1 MSDHS
6 TETGSKL
13 RVDWLGAMA
22 GALAAVSSAVLL
34 STLGAAGTIIGAAI
48 GSVVATVGGAL
59 YRQGLATSRR
69 TLAKAQAAARDKVG
83 IAQAEVRRAG
93 RTDDTTAQE
102 SHLEHADERLGQ
114 AHAKLDALASE
125 VTPVPWKE
133 QLRLLPWKRIALVA
147 AGLFVVAILIITAFE
162 LMAGRTVSSFTG
174 GSDNGG
180 TTITDVG
187 RRHSDRG
194 NDQQRQPGDQDD
206 SPSPNESTGPSEQPS
221 DQPTGQPSDQVT
233 DQPTDQ
239 PTESSEPS
247 ESASPEETTAPTSSP
262 TALERTNEAT
272 P

>member
-6 TETGSKL
+6 RETGA
-13 RVDWLGAMA
+13 RIEIDWLGATA

-69 TLAKAQAAARDKVG
+69 TIAKAQAAARDKVG

-93 RTDDTTAQE
+93 RTGGTVAQE

-125 VTPVPWKE
+125 VAPMPWKE
-133 QLRLLPWKRIALVA
+133 RLRLLPWTRIALVA
-147 AGLFVVAILIITAFE
+147 AGFFVVAILIITAFE
-162 LMAGRTVSSFTG
+162 LIAGRSVSSITG
-174 GSDNGG
+174 GSSDNGR

-187 RRHSDRG
+187 RRNSDRG
-194 NDQQRQPGDQDD
+194 NDQERQPSDQDS
-206 SPSPNESTGPSEQPS
+206 SPSPDDSTAPSEQPT
-221 DQPTGQPSDQVT
+221 DQPTDQPS

-239 PTESSEPS
+239 PTESVEPS
-247 ESASPEETTAPTSSP
+247 ESSSPEETTSPSPSP
-262 TALERTNEAT
+262 TAVERSDEAT